1 MRALITA
8 VLLAFSILAPRAGG
22 LIIVYDAHGDEQPL
36 VHRHPYIIPP
46 PHNPPRIMPPPRHFP
61 LAPLEISSETIDAKI
76 KDQIATVTIDQE
88 FYNPNSQQLEG
99 TFLFPLPKGAQLD
112 KFKMEI
118 GGKMVQAE
126 LLSADKA
133 RTIYEDIVRKA
144 KDPALLEFQ
153 GRDCLKV
160 RIFPIEANSWKKI
173 HLAYTQLLKL
183 DSGLVDFRVPISSEK
198 YSAKPIQHL
207 SLNLDLESATPL
219 KTIYSPS
226 HNVDVQRPAPRRATL
241 KLDEKQLA
249 ADKDFQLIFGAEKS
263 EVAIKVLTHRTDG
276 DGYFLMFAS
285 PGIDASDK
293 AVVAKDVAF
302 VLDTSGSMSGQKI
315 EQARK
320 ALLFCV
326 RNLNEQDRFEVLRF
340 STETEP
346 LFHEL
351 RPASKEN
358 VSKAE
363 SFIEK
368 LQAQNGTAIDEAL
381 RQALELRPSDS
392 SRPFVVIFLTDGL
405 PTVGETREEKIV
417 ENVHDRAKS
426 SRVFCFGIGNDVNTH
441 LLDKIAEDTRAFTQ
455 YVMTGEDIEVKV
467 SSFFSKIRD
476 PLLAN
481 IKIDLDS
488 RSDIRLTKQYPT
500 ALPDLF
506 KGEQLILA
514 GRYSGSGKTT
524 VKLSGTVNGETK
536 TFTEKIEFT
545 EKGSDYDFIPRLWA
559 TRRVGALLDQIRL
572 NGENK
577 ELRDEITELAR
588 QYGIVTPYTA
598 YLIMEDERDRGVPL
612 RAQTLPAA
620 AAAPVVREE
629 LRLQYN
635 NYLND
640 KSGDLA
646 VNSAANNLALRQA
659 VNVAPEAR
667 YRYYSA
673 PAAGSP
679 TILSTAA
686 ATSQP
691 AASSVVEQQA
701 NRFVAGRAFYQN
713 GAQWIDNKIQKLQN
727 ASTNRIRFNS
737 DAYFAFVE
745 KNPSLNSV
753 LSLGSNLQFVNNGQ
767 VVEIYE

>member
-1 MRALITA
+1 MF
-8 VLLAFSILAPRAGG
+8 LLAFSIVVSRAGG
-22 LIIVYDAHGDEQPL
+22 LIIVREWDAHDA
-36 VHRHPYIIPP
+36 RIYPP
-46 PHNPPRIMPPPRHFP
+46 PHMPPPHFPRPMPPRHFP
-61 LAPLEISSETIDAKI
+61 LAPLEISSESIDAKI
-76 KDQIATVTIDQE
+76 KDQIATITIDQE
-88 FYNPNSQQLEG
+88 FYNPNPQQLEG
-99 TFLFPLPKGAQLD
+99 TFLFPLPKGSQLD

-118 GGKMVQAE
+118 GGKMVEAE

-133 RTIYEDIVRKA
+133 RHIYEDIVRRA
-144 KDPALLEFQ
+144 KDPALLEFE

-160 RIFPIEANSWKKI
+160 RIFLIEPNSRKKV

-183 DSGLVDFRVPISSEK
+183 DSGLIDFRVPISSEK
-198 YSAKPIQHL
+198 YSTKPIERL
-207 SLNLDLESATPL
+207 SLNLDLESSTPL

-226 HNVDVQRPAPRRATL
+226 HTVDIQRPASRRATL
-241 KLDEKQLA
+241 RLDEKQLA
-249 ADKDFQLIFGAEKS
+249 ADRDFQLIYGAEKS

-285 PGIDASDK
+285 PGIDASEK
-293 AVVAKDVAF
+293 SVVAKDVVF

-315 EQARK
+315 EQARN

-351 RPASKEN
+351 RPASKDN
-358 VSKAE
+358 VRRAE

-381 RQALELRPSDS
+381 RQALELRSSDS

-405 PTVGETREEKIV
+405 PTVGETREEKILA
-417 ENVHDRAKS
+417 NVHDRAKS
-426 SRVFCFGIGNDVNTH
+426 SRIFCFGIGNDVNTH

-481 IKIDLDS
+481 LKIDVHGP
-488 RSDIRLTKQYPT
+488 SDIRLTRQYPS

-506 KGEQLILA
+506 KGEQLIIA
-514 GRYSGSGKTT
+514 GRYSGSGKAII
-524 VKLSGTVNGETK
+524 KLTGTVNGETK
-536 TFTEKIEFT
+536 TFTEKIQLPEND
-545 EKGSDYDFIPRLWA
+545 SDHEFIPRLWA

-577 ELRDEITELAR
+577 ELRDEITDLAR

-598 YLIMEDERDRGVPL
+598 YLIMEDERARGVPMS
-612 RAQTLPAA
+612 AQTLPSAA
-620 AAAPVVREE
+620 AMPVLREE
-629 LRLQYN
+629 LKAQYN
-635 NYLND
+635 SYLND
-640 KSGDLA
+640 KSGELA
-646 VNSAANNLALRQA
+646 VDAAANNQLLRQA
-659 VNVAPEAR
+659 QNAEPTAR
-667 YRYYSA
+667 YRYYPSTPVPAVQAPLNSRMAGRGGISA
-673 PAAGSP
+673 AKAAP
-679 TILSTAA
+679 TVI
-686 ATSQP
+686 
-691 AASSVVEQQA
+691 EQQA

-713 GAQWIDNKIQKLQN
+713 GSQWVDNQVQKLNN
-727 ASTNRIRFNS
+727 ASTNRIQFNS
-737 DAYFAFVE
+737 DAYFAFAA
-745 KNPSLNSV
+745 KNPALNSV
-753 LSLGSNLQFVNNGQ
+753 LSLGSDIQFVHNGQ
-767 VVEIYE
+767 IVEVYK